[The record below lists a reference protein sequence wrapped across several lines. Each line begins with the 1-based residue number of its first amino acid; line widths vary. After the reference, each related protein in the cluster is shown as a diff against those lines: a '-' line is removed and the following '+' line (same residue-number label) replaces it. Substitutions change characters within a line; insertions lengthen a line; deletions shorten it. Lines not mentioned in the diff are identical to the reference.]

1 MGRFFVLLFNN
12 KCVAFIN
19 QVNFIT
25 RSWNNRLRRKD
36 MQMMF
41 LNKFF
46 EKERNNLIKF
56 FEKKKG
62 KIADKVKE
70 KAEDIRN
77 D

>member
-1 MGRFFVLLFNN
+1 
-12 KCVAFIN
+12 
-19 QVNFIT
+19 
-25 RSWNNRLRRKD
+25 
-36 MQMMF
+36 MMF